1 MGNCNLLVDDE
12 VDVEDVFGSET
23 FSVDFFCQENFSS
36 VGDSQE
42 VVDDVSY
49 KQCRIELYDFY
60 FDSNEFFSLK
70 D

>member
-1 MGNCNLLVDDE
+1 MGNCNLLIDDE

-23 FSVDFFCQENFSS
+23 FSVDFFCHENFSS

-49 KQCRIELYDFY
+49 KQCRIELWFLLWFKRD
-60 FDSNEFFSLK
+60 FSLK

>member
-1 MGNCNLLVDDE
+1 MGNCNLLIDDE

-23 FSVDFFCQENFSS
+23 FSVDFFRHENFSS

-49 KQCRIELYDFY
+49 KQCRIEL
-60 FDSNEFFSLK
+60 
-70 D
+70 